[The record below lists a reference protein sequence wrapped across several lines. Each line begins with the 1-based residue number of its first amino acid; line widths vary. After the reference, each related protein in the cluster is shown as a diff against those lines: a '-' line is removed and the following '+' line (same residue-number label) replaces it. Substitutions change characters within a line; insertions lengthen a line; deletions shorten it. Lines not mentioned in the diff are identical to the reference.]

1 MNSVRTHKTL
11 IYCPQDGCN
20 NIGAEVFGIDL
31 RSLGI
36 RNLYLEDM
44 KRLAKFVGKKNI
56 RLHCRECGY
65 AFTL

>member
-1 MNSVRTHKTL
+1 MDR
-11 IYCPQDGCN
+11 
-20 NIGAEVFGIDL
+20 IGAEVFGIDL

-56 RLHCRECGY
+56 KLHCRECGRE
-65 AFTL
+65 FTL